1 MVLKIQVRLMRLKYL
16 KLLGLA
22 LWVALILTGLF
33 NLFRHQHE
41 LETARKKMAEFQEGK
56 YGILTWPRKIEIDPE
71 RIDPE
76 ARLERHRHFSWRI
89 YKNNAQL
96 NDYVREEP
104 IYFSLKGQYARR
116 PMVTAFRGGPFHD
129 RPAYGRPKVR
139 RRKLKLAWSIDIGAI
154 DKWTGVGWNGQPAIV
169 QWDEELK
176 GLMNLNLEK
185 KIKKDFK
192 EVIYGTMD
200 GHIYFLDLDDGSQSR
215 PPIWTDA
222 VIKGSVAVDPRGYP
236 LLTAGPGIRGSGP
249 AGFRIYS
256 LINQDMLFALPWDD
270 PLAPRGWGANDST
283 GLINP
288 DGDTFIQCGENG
300 MIYFGKL
307 NTKFDRLAG
316 TLSIDPEI
324 VKFTYSNPWGR
335 KLGLESAPAAYG
347 NLLFTADNGGVLL
360 CLDINTLRPIWLR
373 DITDDTDASLVLDI
387 EDDGTPFLYTACEVD
402 LQGPGGYSYMRKIN
416 ALTGALVWEHKI
428 KCAYDADVNGGALS
442 TPVVGQGPIKDLV
455 IFNISK
461 VHNTMAGQMLAF
473 KKSGGELVWDLD
485 FLSYGWSSPALT
497 YAQDGQPYLIQCD
510 SDGMMHLIDPQTGVI
525 KDSLLLNGNV
535 EGSPVIFDDMIVV
548 GTREMKIYGV
558 RLL

>member
-1 MVLKIQVRLMRLKYL
+1 MRLKNL
-16 KLLGLA
+16 KLIGFA
-22 LWVALILTGLF
+22 VGVALIITVVF
-33 NLFRHQHE
+33 NFFRHHHE
-41 LETARKKMAEFQEGK
+41 LETAR
-56 YGILTWPRKIEIDPE
+56 RKIEIDME
-71 RIDPE
+71 RIVPE
-76 ARLERHRHFSWRI
+76 ARPESHRLFSWRI
-89 YKNNAQL
+89 YKNNAKL

-116 PMVTAFRGGPFHD
+116 PMITAFRGGPFHD
-129 RPAYGRPKVR
+129 RPAYGRPEVR
-139 RRKLKLAWSIDIGAI
+139 QQKLKAVWSVNIGAT

-176 GLMNLNLEK
+176 RLMNLKLEK

-200 GHIYFLDLDDGSQSR
+200 GNIYFLDLDDGSQSR
-215 PPIWTDA
+215 PPIRTDT

-236 LLTAGPGIRGSGP
+236 LLTVGPGITGSGS

-256 LINQDMLFALPWDD
+256 LINQEMLFALPWHD
-270 PLAPRGWGANDST
+270 PLAPLGWGANDST

-307 NTKFDRLAG
+307 NTQFDRLAG
-316 TLSIDPEI
+316 TLSLSPEI

-335 KLGLESAPAAYG
+335 KPGFESAPAAYG

-387 EDDGTPFLYTACEVD
+387 EEDGRPFLYTACEVD
-402 LQGPGGYSYMRKIN
+402 RQGPGGYSYMRKIN

-442 TPVVGQGPIKDLV
+442 TPAIGRGRINDLV

-473 KKSGGELVWDLD
+473 KKSDGELVWALDLP
-485 FLSYGWSSPALT
+485 SYGWSSPTLT
-497 YAQDGQPYLIQCD
+497 YAQDGQPHLIQCD

-548 GTREMKIYGV
+548 GTRGMKIYGI
-558 RLL
+558 RLI